1 MFWKPWQCLQGFAI
15 EEPSLL
21 FFVDGSVPALES
33 PFKAMAQS
41 RSTYSFS
48 DSCSPLDTNSTP
60 KSASDYG
67 SCNYSDRGTSLHPFD
82 RRLTTNPDM
91 LQVKGLKR
99 RRLAAELVLS
109 RWCTALEL
117 IVRMSANLHRSQ
129 SLPVQ
134 SLYATNDSQND
145 NNFSF
150 STPAFKQLSACC
162 LDSFGMVEWAG
173 NVVLV
178 LRLNKV
184 GKTTNT
190 LL

>member
-1 MFWKPWQCLQGFAI
+1 MPSRIRYRRA
-15 EEPSLL
+15 SLL

-48 DSCSPLDTNSTP
+48 NSCSPLDTNSTP

-82 RRLTTNPDM
+82 RRLTANPDM

-99 RRLAAELVLS
+99 RRLAAELALS

-117 IVRMSANLHRSQ
+117 IGRMSANLHRSQ

-145 NNFSF
+145 NNFSV
-150 STPAFKQLSACC
+150 STSAVSTMLTADYSSSCQHAA
-162 LDSFGMVEWAG
+162 WI
-173 NVVLV
+173 VLGW
-178 LRLNKV
+178 LN
-184 GKTTNT
+184 G
-190 LL
+190 LAM